1 MITVVK
7 ESAPET
13 VGQVVN
19 AKAAHVR
26 MSAIP
31 PSAEGDGRPDR
42 GTAAARQ
49 TGKPEWELFEATLR
63 RYHPEL
69 RAFAYKFLR
78 DPEQTD
84 DVLQDA
90 YLRAFRAFPRFDPST
105 GTQVAWLYRIVYRCC
120 VDEWRR
126 NRRRRRL
133 LHGRSSASTADFALT
148 TVERLTFRE
157 ALDRLQP
164 DVRAAVILVHWR
176 GLDYETAGAI
186 LGIPA
191 GTVGSRLTK
200 ARALLRPAIESAE
213 GEDET
218 RR

>member
-1 MITVVK
+1 MSVK
-7 ESAPET
+7 ESASQT
-13 VGQVVN
+13 VGQVVM
-19 AKAAHVR
+19 ATPAYIRVPRTRAL
-26 MSAIP
+26 P
-31 PSAEGDGRPDR
+31 YGDARVER
-42 GTAAARQ
+42 AAAALPVG
-49 TGKPEWELFEATLR
+49 TPEWDMFEATLR

-78 DPEQTD
+78 DPDQTD

-90 YLRAFRAFPRFDPST
+90 YLRAFRAFPRFDPAT
-105 GTQVAWLYRIVYRCC
+105 GTQIAWLYRIVYRCC

-126 NRRRRRL
+126 NRRRQRL
-133 LHGRSSASTADFALT
+133 LQVRSDASTADFALT
-148 TVERLTFRE
+148 TVERITFRE

-164 DVRAAVILVHWR
+164 EMRAAVILVHWR

-200 ARALLRPAIESAE
+200 ARALLRPAIEPAD
-213 GEDET
+213 GEDGA
-218 RR
+218 RP